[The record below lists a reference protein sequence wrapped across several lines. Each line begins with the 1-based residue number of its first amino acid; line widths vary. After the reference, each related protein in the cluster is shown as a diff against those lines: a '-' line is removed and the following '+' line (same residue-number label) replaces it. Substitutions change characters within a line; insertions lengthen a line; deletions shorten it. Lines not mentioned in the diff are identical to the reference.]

1 MGARAATDLA
11 ACAFFCSQALE
22 HCRTD
27 LARDEDVLTVQPRS
41 LLRRLWRRMAGTAGL
56 APDIVLCAAV
66 VSRTLALRVLHREHS
81 IMQVHALAQGHR
93 SLDASTDPT
102 TRGSQHGGGS
112 GSGGTEGKRGGYRCS
127 ASRQKLLSS
136 RTSCPLLSPVR
147 RDARGWVTRRDAS
160 SDSRGG
166 CRRRGAQR
174 ERMERHSHGHT
185 RRGRACGSG
194 GRQVWPERKRHRSAG
209 QHIVT
214 TTPRLCIAART

>member
-1 MGARAATDLA
+1 MRNSARQSQAGNIGSRQYLVLIAAGQVTLGARAATDLA

-136 RTSCPLLSPVR
+136 SVVLSAFV
-147 RDARGWVTRRDAS
+147 ARAKGCTRLGDT
-160 SDSRGG
+160 
-166 CRRRGAQR
+166 
-174 ERMERHSHGHT
+174 T
-185 RRGRACGSG
+185 RC
-194 GRQVWPERKRHRSAG
+194 Q
-209 QHIVT
+209 Q
-214 TTPRLCIAART
+214 